1 MISPGLF
8 LVWAGIAL
16 VALAILQSVFA
27 LLFFSASL
35 LILGVAASR
44 SVSLIFIC
52 LRWTIPFAIP
62 LFIMHGVLNPSFE
75 VTQYWLEVI
84 PLRYGGFEYGVI
96 ISLRVALVT
105 VVAAT
110 LLHVDRDSLWK
121 SLVAWRVPL
130 PLLVVAA
137 QGMSTMGYLVRRSRA
152 IYLAQRA
159 RGIAVGP
166 GFMTRLRVL
175 PTVVIPLIVST
186 LVDAHIRATALVNRG
201 MGSGEMGSW
210 HKAATLSMPEKML
223 AVAGCL
229 SFLISLMFNK
239 TS

>member
-16 VALAILQSVFA
+16 IALAALHSIFA
-27 LLFFSASL
+27 LMFFSASL
-35 LILGVAASR
+35 LMLGVTASR
-44 SVSLIFIC
+44 SASLIFVC

-75 VTQYWLEVI
+75 VTQHWLDVI
-84 PLRYGGFEYGVI
+84 PLRYGGFEYAGVV
-96 ISLRVALVT
+96 SLRVALVT

-110 LLHVDRDSLWK
+110 LLHVDRDLLWG
-121 SLVAWRVPL
+121 SLVAWRIPL

-166 GFMTRLRVL
+166 SFMTRLRVL

-201 MGSGEMGSW
+201 MGSGEMGAR
-210 HKAATLSMPEKML
+210 HKATTLSMSEKML
-223 AVAGCL
+223 AIVSCL

-239 TS
+239 SS